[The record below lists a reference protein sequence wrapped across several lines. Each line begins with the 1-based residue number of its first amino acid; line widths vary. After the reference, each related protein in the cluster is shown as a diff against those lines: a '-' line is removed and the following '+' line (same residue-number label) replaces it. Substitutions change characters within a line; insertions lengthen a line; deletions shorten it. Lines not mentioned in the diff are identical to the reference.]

1 MPRRTHLLLATIT
14 AMLAA
19 TVPSLGGVATAADD
33 RSLSLR
39 VASYNVS
46 MFRLTEGELA
56 ADLADADDEP
66 QDEEVRNV
74 AEVLQR
80 VRPDVVLLNE
90 FDADASGLAL
100 DRFRD
105 NFLEV
110 GQGGAQPIEYPYGV
124 VLASNTGV
132 ASGFDLNGNGQVGT
146 SGRAYGDDAF
156 GFGEF
161 PGQYGFAVL
170 SRHPIDTDG
179 IRTFQEFLW
188 KDMPGARL
196 PDDPSTAAPAD
207 FYSPAELEVFRLS
220 SKNHADVP
228 VQVGARTVHLLASHP
243 TPPTFD
249 GPEDR
254 NGLRNADEIRFWADY
269 LSPGRRSSY
278 IYDDGGRRGGLGA
291 GERFVIA
298 GDLNSDPFDGDSVE
312 GAAQQVLEHPRV
324 QDPAP
329 SSPGGVEQS
338 VLQGQANLTQTGDPE
353 LDTADFN
360 DRPAPGNLRADYVLP
375 GRNLQVTGASVFWPV
390 TTDPLFPLVGTFD
403 RRFTNGFPS
412 SDHRLVMVDLRLPAA
427 GR

>member
-1 MPRRTHLLLATIT
+1 MPRRTHLLLATT
-14 AMLAA
+14 TCLLAA
-19 TVPSLGGVATAADD
+19 TVPSTSAVASAAD

-66 QDEEVRNV
+66 QDVEVRNV

-90 FDADASGLAL
+90 FDVDAEGLAL
-100 DRFRD
+100 DRFRE

-110 GQGGAQPIEYPYGV
+110 GQGGAKPIDYPYGV
-124 VLASNTGV
+124 VLDSNTGV
-132 ASGFDLNGNGQVGT
+132 ASGSDLNNDGQIGT
-146 SGRAYGDDAF
+146 SRRAYGDDAF

-161 PGQYGFAVL
+161 PGQYGFAIL
-170 SRHPIDTDG
+170 SRYPIDIDG
-179 IRTFQEFLW
+179 IRTFQQFLW

-196 PDDPSTAAPAD
+196 PDDPATAAPAD
-207 FYSPAELEVFRLS
+207 FYSPAELDVFRLS

-228 VQVGARTVHLLASHP
+228 VQVGAKTVHLLASHP
-243 TPPTFD
+243 TPPVFD

-269 LSPGRRSSY
+269 LRPGRRSSY
-278 IYDDGGRRGGLGA
+278 IYDDEGQRGGLGA

-324 QDPAP
+324 QDPSP
-329 SSPGGVEQS
+329 TSPGGVEQS
-338 VLQGQANLTQTGDPE
+338 ALQGGANVEHTGDPA

-360 DRPAPGNLRADYVLP
+360 DRAAGNLRADYVLP
-375 GRNLQVTGASVFWPV
+375 GRNLQVTGASVFWPL
-390 TTDPLFPLVGTFD
+390 TTDPLFPLVGVFD
-403 RRFTNGFPS
+403 KRYTNGFPS